1 MIAKNTTLAVAIVC
15 GFSLSAK
22 AEDIKTY
29 ETLQV
34 SCNPFASNSVN
45 SQCSSNSS
53 VESEA
58 DLIAQN
64 RRGRGRRRKSK
75 VQGYYAGF
83 SLGAGFP
90 SGEVSIS
97 ESGELTLGDN
107 NISTN
112 FDFDPGINGSVFGGL
127 NFNKNLGAE
136 LEFLL
141 GFGSADTD
149 DFNQGVDDAF
159 GDLREQS
166 AQFQAIDFTG
176 GIETDV
182 DYSAFALYASPKFN
196 LPISNRFNLFLSPG
210 IGLSQTN
217 VNYEADSD
225 LRFARTQGT
234 GDPELD
240 AELDSLEA
248 EFDGLNDEINTD
260 RDSSKTGIS
269 FQIKA
274 GASFQISETIGLFGQ
289 LRYVTLPTE
298 SNDEF
303 ETDSLNSFATQAGLT
318 FNF

>member
-34 SCNPFASNSVN
+34 SCNPFTSDSIN

-75 VQGYYAGF
+75 VQNYYAGF
-83 SLGAGFP
+83 GIGAMLP
-90 SGEVSIS
+90 SGEVSFGT
-97 ESGELTLGDN
+97 EEGNVDF
-107 NISTN
+107 STG
-112 FDFDPGINGSVFGGL
+112 FAGSIFGGL
-127 NFNKNLGAE
+127 NFSKNIGAE

-141 GFGSADTD
+141 GFGGGDTD
-149 DFNQGVDDAF
+149 DFEQSVDDAIAPF
-159 GDLREQS
+159 IDEIEVINNQLAALSDLSLNFDGEFES
-166 AQFQAIDFTG
+166 SL
-176 GIETDV
+176 
-182 DYSAFALYASPKFN
+182 DYSVFALYASPRFN
-196 LPISNRFNLFLSPG
+196 LPVSERFSVFISPG

-217 VNYEADSD
+217 VNLETDNSFSFS
-225 LRFARTQGT
+225 RSGSS
-234 GDPELD
+234 GDPQLD
-240 AELDSLEA
+240 AELDQTIIEGNADLA
-248 EFDGLNDEINTD
+248 AVATD

-274 GASFQISETIGLFGQ
+274 GASFLISETIGIFGSV
-289 LRYVTLPTE
+289 RYVTLPTE

-303 ETDSLNSFATQAGLT
+303 DSDSLNSFATQAGLT